1 MKPMTPRVVILGLL
15 AVSTGAGAQALPTL
29 KPGVPVRLVV
39 RTVAGPR
46 SFAGALLLL
55 DLDSVTIVP
64 RQAVYPVA
72 FPLRSLDRFEV
83 NRGQPRALL
92 YGAPIYGAAL
102 GTLFGAT
109 ALRPDARC
117 RVLPNDEGCRWETS
131 EIVVG
136 AAGGAVLFGIIV
148 RLVVPDVWR
157 QIPVRALV
165 VDHDAGGFRLGL
177 RAAVP
182 PRPPQGQRDP

>member
-1 MKPMTPRVVILGLL
+1 V
-15 AVSTGAGAQALPTL
+15 AQTI
-29 KPGVPVRLVV
+29 
-39 RTVAGPR
+39 AGPR

-64 RQAVYPVA
+64 RQAVYPVS

-83 NRGQPRALL
+83 NRGQPRALV
-92 YGAPIYGAAL
+92 YGGPIYGAAL

-117 RVLPNDEGCRWETS
+117 RALPNDQGCTWETS

-136 AAGGAVLFGIIV
+136 AAGGAVLFAI
-148 RLVVPDVWR
+148 LVGLLVPDVWQ
-157 QIPVRALV
+157 QIPLSTLVIDPGPGTPQLALRIRLSPGRHPGV
-165 VDHDAGGFRLGL
+165 HD
-177 RAAVP
+177 P
-182 PRPPQGQRDP
+182 

>member
-1 MKPMTPRVVILGLL
+1 VILCLL
-15 AVSTGAGAQALPTL
+15 ARPAMAGAQELPPL
-29 KPGVPVRLVV
+29 QPGVAVRLMV

-64 RQAVYPVA
+64 RQALYPVG

-117 RVLPNDEGCRWETS
+117 RVLPNDESCQWETS

-136 AAGGAVLFGIIV
+136 AAGGAVLFGILV
-148 RLVVPDVWR
+148 RLLVPDVWQ
-157 QIPVRALV
+157 QIPLSALV
-165 VDHDAGGFRLGL
+165 ADPVGSPRLGL
-177 RAAVP
+177 RTRLSLGR
-182 PRPPQGQRDP
+182 RPGTDDP